1 MRPAQRLNGMTQSV
15 IREMTRLA
23 LAYNAINLS
32 QGFPDFAAPAPVKEA
47 AVRAVEADYN
57 QYTVT
62 WGLPALRRA
71 IADKVKRRY
80 GMLVDPEVH
89 VTVTCGVTEALLATF
104 MAICDPGDEVI
115 ILEPFHE
122 GFPPAAMFAGA
133 RPIFVPLEP
142 PAFQIDPDRLR
153 QAFSP
158 RTKAILI
165 NTPHNPTGR
174 VFSREELTAVAELC
188 QEYDILAIT
197 DEIYE
202 HIVYEGQHIPMATL
216 PGMADRTITLGG
228 FGKTFAVTGWRLGY
242 ALAPEPWSAAL
253 RTIHDF
259 TSICAPV
266 PCQVAAVDALSL
278 PERYYVDLRAA
289 YLERR
294 THMMAILD
302 ENGFNAQPPQGAYY
316 IMADFTGIGFDGDDD
331 KFARWLVKEAGV
343 AVVPGSN
350 FYCTPGLG
358 KNQVRF
364 AYPKRLETLDAAAER
379 LRVGLKKLRV
389 AA

>member
-47 AVRAVEADYN
+47 AVRAIEADQN

-62 WGLPALRRA
+62 WGLPQLRRA
-71 IADKVKRRY
+71 IAEKVNRRY
-80 GMLVDPEVH
+80 GMVVDPEVH

-104 MAICDPGDEVI
+104 MAILDPGDEVI
-115 ILEPFHE
+115 LLEPFHE
-122 GFPPAAMFAGA
+122 GFPPAALFAGA
-133 RPIFVPLEP
+133 KPVYVALEP
-142 PAFQIDPDRLR
+142 PDFLIDPDRLR
-153 QAFSP
+153 RAFSP
-158 RTKAILI
+158 RTRAILV

-174 VFSREELTAVAELC
+174 VFTREELTAVAELC
-188 QEYDILAIT
+188 QEFNVLAVT

-216 PGMADRTITLGG
+216 PGMAERTITLGG

-242 ALAPEPWSAAL
+242 AIAPEPWSAAL

-259 TSICAPV
+259 ASICAPV
-266 PCQVAAVDALSL
+266 PLQAAAVDALTL
-278 PERYYVDLRAA
+278 PESYYVELKVA

-294 THMMAILD
+294 TRMMAILA
-302 ENGFNAQPPQGAYY
+302 ETGFTAQPPQGAYY
-316 IMADFTGIGFDGDDD
+316 IMANFQGTGFDGTDDQ
-331 KFARWLVKEAGV
+331 FARWLVKEVGV

-350 FYCTPGLG
+350 FYGTHGLG
-358 KNQVRF
+358 QDQVRF
-364 AYPKRLETLDAAAER
+364 AYPKRLETLNAAAER
-379 LRVGLKKLRV
+379 LRVGLKQLRV
-389 AA
+389 AV